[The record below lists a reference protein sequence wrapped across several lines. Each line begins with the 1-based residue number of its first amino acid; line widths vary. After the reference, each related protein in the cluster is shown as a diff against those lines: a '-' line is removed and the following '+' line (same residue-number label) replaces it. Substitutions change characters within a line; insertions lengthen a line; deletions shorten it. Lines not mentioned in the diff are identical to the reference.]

1 MARNELTSKQLASLA
16 SKVSLPLQK
25 DAHPSEDGRTGVDDR
40 KIDSAMDLGEH
51 TDQAFEGEP
60 LGASVS
66 KIGHAPLVDTE
77 ELRGD
82 NGREVVYEP

>member
-1 MARNELTSKQLASLA
+1 
-16 SKVSLPLQK
+16 
-25 DAHPSEDGRTGVDDR
+25 
-40 KIDSAMDLGEH
+40 MDLGEH

-82 NGREVVYEP
+82 NGREVVYEPQYLVGELLAERGDRRFDGIAWHAPQSGPTWAITIIEV